1 MRRTVAFV
9 CIALASCVAP
19 QGASP
24 ETSPP
29 NSATPPSSSTPEST
43 VTSVPETRPTNSTEP
58 AGSDLVCWSS
68 PAEVGDGPVSFEDV
82 TESYGLVD
90 PLTGMY
96 GHAAAF
102 GSVNG
107 DAYPDLVVGTFS
119 DRPVDEYAVRG
130 ADGPSPDRLLV
141 GGETYTPVDF
151 PVTMGRTS
159 GAAFADLDGDGD
171 SDLILVRNDRDG
183 VPSVIVENRDGNLE
197 VRAEPMPP
205 GFLAR
210 TPAVVD
216 FDGDLLPDI
225 YVAEDRYGDAGG
237 ILLHNQGG
245 FVFRDVTAGSG
256 LEGVFSLGATAA
268 DLDRDGNPDLVTSES
283 VWFGN
288 GDLTFEEGTPEGFS
302 WEQIGPDDDPA
313 GVAVGDFDN
322 DGLADILVGQ
332 HYRSIVEEGA
342 RVPVRLFR
350 NLGNR
355 EFREVTAEVGLD
367 PLPTLAPHV
376 EFADMNNDGW
386 LDIVAS
392 GSVDD
397 GAAPI
402 VLLNRAGTFELP
414 AGLGSPHYWVGAPIA
429 DVDLDGRLDVF
440 GLEWEPSLP
449 SRLFRNT
456 TAGGHWLE
464 VSVADP
470 LGGIGSVVE
479 VFGPGGNLLGHRE
492 IGVASGYSSGKP
504 AAAHFG
510 LGGVDAVTVVI
521 TTRAGRRITLE
532 DVGVDVHLRWPKC

>member
-1 MRRTVAFV
+1 M
-9 CIALASCVAP
+9 
-19 QGASP
+19 
-24 ETSPP
+24 
-29 NSATPPSSSTPEST
+29 
-43 VTSVPETRPTNSTEP
+43 
-58 AGSDLVCWSS
+58 
-68 PAEVGDGPVSFEDV
+68 
-82 TESYGLVD
+82 
-90 PLTGMY
+90 
-96 GHAAAF
+96 
-102 GSVNG
+102 
-107 DAYPDLVVGTFS
+107 
-119 DRPVDEYAVRG
+119 
-130 ADGPSPDRLLV
+130 
-141 GGETYTPVDF
+141 
-151 PVTMGRTS
+151 
-159 GAAFADLDGDGD
+159 
-171 SDLILVRNDRDG
+171 
-183 VPSVIVENRDGNLE
+183 
-197 VRAEPMPP
+197 
-205 GFLAR
+205 
-210 TPAVVD
+210 
-216 FDGDLLPDI
+216 
-225 YVAEDRYGDAGG
+225 
-237 ILLHNQGG
+237 
-245 FVFRDVTAGSG
+245 FRDVTAGSG